1 MAHRLHILLGLL
13 NVKVAELHGNLRQ
26 PQRLDALKRFKD
38 GVVDV
43 LVATDVAARGLDIVG
58 VNSVINYELPPTL
71 EHYIHRLLE
80 FCLYIFEML
89 SVMEILKF
97 WIFILGLGEQL
108 ELAEVACLYLL
119 PEN

>member
-58 VNSVINYELPPTL
+58 VISVINYELPPTL
-71 EHYIHRLLE
+71 EHYIHRL
-80 FCLYIFEML
+80 
-89 SVMEILKF
+89 VKF
-97 WIFILGLGEQL
+97 
-108 ELAEVACLYLL
+108 
-119 PEN
+119 